1 MLRILAFFT
10 LILSATFASANPTVM
25 LRLHS
30 EKDGFFAHGSAVL
43 INRDTN
49 CFTTNR
55 HATAYA
61 DIPGVKLF
69 VVHAGRNHE
78 VVPVWEHKSEDAAL
92 VCFVKKVDDLPQAAV
107 RSTAPIVFTDNY
119 IVAGY
124 PTYNLAKEEPTG
136 DFHSAEVHI
145 SPDLAEVASTTA
157 TETTARRLM
166 HHGAQ
171 TPRVVLS
178 KKALSCLLVWA
189 KDRERKFGGIS
200 GGGLFTPESKLAG
213 IVVMSNDSERVYAI
227 PITVIPKRFF
237 EK

>member
-1 MLRILAFFT
+1 MLRIITFLLTLLFT
-10 LILSATFASANPTVM
+10 TLTSANPTMM

-30 EKDGFFAHGSAVL
+30 ERDGFFDHGSAVL
-43 INRDTN
+43 IKRNTN
-49 CFTTNR
+49 CLATNR
-55 HATAYA
+55 HVTAYA

-69 VVHAGRNHE
+69 VVHAGHNHE

-107 RSTAPIVFTDNY
+107 RSAATIVFTDNY

-124 PTYNLAKEEPTG
+124 PTYNLDKEEPTG

-145 SPDLAEVASTTA
+145 DTDLAEVASTTA
-157 TETTARRLM
+157 TETTASRLM

-178 KKALSCLLVWA
+178 KKALSCLLVWE
-189 KDRERKFGGIS
+189 KDRKRKFGGIS
-200 GGGLFTPESKLAG
+200 GGGLFTKSGELAG
-213 IVVMSNDSERVYAI
+213 IVVMSNDTERVYAI
-227 PITVIPKRFF
+227 PITLIPKRFF